1 MVLKV
6 KENSVGAWIFLIGII
21 LAVTIGI
28 VTTFVLSWSKL
39 TQFSSPIY
47 GILIIL
53 GLIVGFSINV
63 SGKDSQTFLLTAAV
77 LVIVSRFGM
86 ESVTGSLIGIGLG
99 DAVASTF
106 SALLTLFV
114 PATIVVAI
122 KTVFSITRV

>member
-1 MVLKV
+1 MGVILAI
-6 KENSVGAWIFLIGII
+6 SIGII
-21 LAVTIGI
+21 
-28 VTTFVLSWSKL
+28 TTFFLPWSKL
-39 TQFSSPIY
+39 TQYSSPIY
-47 GILIIL
+47 GILVFL

-86 ESVTGSLIGIGLG
+86 ESVTGSLIGIGIG

-114 PATIVVAI
+114 PATIIVAI